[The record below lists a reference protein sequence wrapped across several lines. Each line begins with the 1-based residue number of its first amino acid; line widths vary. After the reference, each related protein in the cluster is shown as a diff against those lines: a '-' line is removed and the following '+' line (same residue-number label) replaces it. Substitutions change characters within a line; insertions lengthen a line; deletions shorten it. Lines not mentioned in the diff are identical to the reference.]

1 MFFEFF
7 KRNGFRGINEN
18 QRGKKKMWGW
28 EKKFSFI
35 GTQLRSSYSL

>member
-18 QRGKKKMWGW
+18 QRGKKKSGDG
-28 EKKFSFI
+28 KRNF
-35 GTQLRSSYSL
+35 LLL